1 MSTYSLDLPPELLE
15 KAEEIAT
22 ENQIPLSQWI
32 ASAISARIEAEK
44 TKRLFEEYAKKADD
58 AVFDA
63 VLARVPDV
71 PPMEGDEIIPS

>member
-1 MSTYSLDLPPELLE
+1 MSTYSLDLPPELIE
-15 KAEEIAT
+15 KAEKIA
-22 ENQIPLSQWI
+22 NKSQIPLSQWV

-44 TKRLFEEYAKKADD
+44 TKQLFAEYAKEADD

-71 PPMEGDEIIPS
+71 PPIEGDEILP

>member
-1 MSTYSLDLPPELLE
+1 MSTYPLDLPSELLE
-15 KAEEIAT
+15 KAEKIAAKD
-22 ENQIPLSQWI
+22 QMSLSQWI

-44 TKRLFEEYAKKADD
+44 TRQLFEEYAKKADD

-71 PPMEGDEIIPS
+71 PPMEGDEIIP